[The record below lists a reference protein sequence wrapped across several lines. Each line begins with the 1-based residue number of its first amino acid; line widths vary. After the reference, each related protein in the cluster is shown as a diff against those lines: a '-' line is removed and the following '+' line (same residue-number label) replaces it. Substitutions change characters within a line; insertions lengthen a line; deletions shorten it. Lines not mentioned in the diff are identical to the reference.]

1 MSIVVKKIGKREYA
15 YLAYRSG
22 KRVVHK
28 YIGPAS
34 DPGVATRMARIEEEK
49 NIPDRFQSLFWDVD
63 PRTIDVKQ
71 HARYIIERVL
81 EMGGLDALYWIQR
94 LFPTKLIMETC
105 EVSRKISPRTRNFW
119 EIWFGLRH
127 AH

>member
-34 DPGVATRMARIEEEK
+34 DPSVATRMAGIEEER
-49 NIPDRFQSLFWDVD
+49 NIPGRFQPLFWDVD

-105 EVSRKISPRTRNFW
+105 EVSRKISPKSRNFW

>member
-1 MSIVVKKIGKREYA
+1 MSIVVKKIGKKEYA

-34 DPGVATRMARIEEEK
+34 DPSVATRMAGIEEEK
-49 NIPDRFQSLFWDVD
+49 NIPGRFQSLFWDVD
-63 PRTIDVKQ
+63 PHTIDVKQ

-81 EMGGLDALYWIQR
+81 ETGGLDALYWIQR

-105 EVSRKISPRTRNFW
+105 EVSRKISPKSRNFW

>member
-1 MSIVVKKIGKREYA
+1 MSIVMKKIGKREYA

-34 DPGVATRMARIEEEK
+34 DPGVATRMAGIEEEK
-49 NIPDRFQSLFWDVD
+49 NIPGRFQPLFWDVD

-105 EVSRKISPRTRNFW
+105 EVSRKISPKSRNFW

>member
-1 MSIVVKKIGKREYA
+1 MSIVVKKIGKKEYV

-105 EVSRKISPRTRNFW
+105 EVSRKISPKSRNFW